1 MVLVLIYMLSSILCI
16 FLFWIYFCRYSIV
29 LNLLFIYFF
38 MSLLCLCFF
47 FFFSSR
53 RRHTSCALVTGVQTF
68 ALPIYRLP
76 FEIIFE
82 CLPTAVAAI
91 ARLLQPA
98 DRQRGIEHR
107 MGVDPHRPRLDP
119 PRQAMR
125 VGEGSGPDARG
136 EAVGA
141 VVRLPDHGI
150 EVAIAMDDE
159 HRAEDLFPRNAVAS
173 CDIRDD
179 RRREEGARLAQA
191 IAAANNP
198 GPGSCSGDR
207 GVGWEEERVQTLAA
221 RP

>member
-1 MVLVLIYMLSSILCI
+1 
-16 FLFWIYFCRYSIV
+16 
-29 LNLLFIYFF
+29 
-38 MSLLCLCFF
+38 
-47 FFFSSR
+47 
-53 RRHTSCALVTGVQTF
+53 
-68 ALPIYRLP
+68 
-76 FEIIFE
+76 
-82 CLPTAVAAI
+82 
-91 ARLLQPA
+91 
-98 DRQRGIEHR
+98 

-191 IAAANNP
+191 IAAADDA
-198 GPGSCSGDR
+198 GP
-207 GVGWEEERVQTLAA
+207 VAA
-221 RP
+221 RLVDEPRHPPGLDRKSTRLNYSPTCASRMPYSV